1 MARVLL
7 VSYSQFLCRTLSLL
21 YINPQGLCISTSL
34 MMMIIQFQSFGSSV
48 DQSEL
53 TVFPLAL
60 CCVLFLGFYYVC
72 VDFNPQHTGSL
83 GSQASQHLP
92 QPNMPTCPEDII
104 PSSSANSSSLV
115 KPELS
120 PRARRESVNRGAQ
133 RLGRS
138 SSSSRSAPSSNVATM
153 SGFYFHQNSE
163 P

>member
-1 MARVLL
+1 MYPHKSDDDDHS
-7 VSYSQFLCRTLSLL
+7 VSVVRFFRGSVGTDG
-21 YINPQGLCISTSL
+21 I
-34 MMMIIQFQSFGSSV
+34 SFGFV
-48 DQSEL
+48 
-53 TVFPLAL
+53 
-60 CCVLFLGFYYVC
+60 CVVVFLGFYYVC

>member
-1 MARVLL
+1 MSVVLL
-7 VSYSQFLCRTLSLL
+7 YRLSVAPPSPLYGVRWLVSHKPDDHRLFRGCVGTDRMLV
-21 YINPQGLCISTSL
+21 
-34 MMMIIQFQSFGSSV
+34 FGI
-48 DQSEL
+48 
-53 TVFPLAL
+53 
-60 CCVLFLGFYYVC
+60 GFYYVC

-92 QPNMPTCPEDII
+92 LPELPACPEEII
-104 PSSSANSSSLV
+104 PSSSMNSSSLV

-138 SSSSRSAPSSNVATM
+138 SSGSRSAPSPNVATM